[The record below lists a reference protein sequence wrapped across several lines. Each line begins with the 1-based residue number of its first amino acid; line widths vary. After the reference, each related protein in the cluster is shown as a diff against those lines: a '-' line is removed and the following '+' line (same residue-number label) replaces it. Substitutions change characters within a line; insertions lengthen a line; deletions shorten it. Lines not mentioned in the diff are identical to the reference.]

1 MNNGSRLG
9 KSLLNLFSGF
19 AYRLIIMLTAFV
31 VRTVF
36 IRCLSDDY
44 LGINGLYGNILSML
58 SLAEL
63 GFGTAMVY
71 SMYLPLA
78 NNDHSKLAQLTQL
91 YKKVY
96 RIIGVVV
103 LLIGLALVPF
113 LDVLIRNKPDVE
125 GLTFYYLLFLG
136 DSVASYWF
144 FAYRNSILQA
154 DQKAY
159 IISGVQGVFNL
170 IKSLTQIVIL
180 LLFRNYTLYLLTQI
194 GCTLLQNCALAVIT
208 QRHYPVFRRRVAPL
222 PEEEQNRIFQDVG
235 ALALSKISFVM
246 LNSTD
251 SLIISAFVGLE
262 WVGLLSNFSM
272 IVEAITGVLSQIIGA
287 ISASMGNFF
296 AKEDSESS
304 YKLFRHVDFMN
315 FWLYGFCAI
324 ALLILLNPFV
334 KLWLGTEYTLSWF
347 IVSALVGRFF
357 VAGIMNMFSTFRSS
371 LGLFVQGKYRPL
383 AAAGMNIVLSVALS
397 KYWGA
402 AGVLLATVITRL
414 CINLWHSPLVIHRDG
429 FERSVKPYYLVW
441 FWRLLILVGTAC
453 LLIIISDY
461 VFINGVTYVNF
472 ALMVGFVAVI
482 PNLIFLLCFY
492 RSEDCRYFMTLMKSV
507 VHRIIPAP
515 KGK

>member
-19 AYRLIIMLTAFV
+19 AYRLIIMVTAFV

-36 IRCLSDDY
+36 IRCLNDDY
-44 LGINGLYGNILSML
+44 LGINGLYTNILSML

-63 GFGTAMVY
+63 GVGTAMVY

-78 NNDHSKLAQLTQL
+78 NNDHNKLAQLTQL

-96 RIIGVVV
+96 QIIGVVV
-103 LLIGLALVPF
+103 LLVGLALVPF
-113 LDVLIRNKPDVE
+113 LDVLIRNKPDAE
-125 GLTFYYLLFLG
+125 GLTLYYLLFLG

-180 LLFRNYTLYLLTQI
+180 LLFRNYTLYLLIQI
-194 GCTLLQNCALAVIT
+194 GSTLLQNCALAVIT
-208 QRHYPVFRRRVAPL
+208 QRRYPVFGRKVAPL
-222 PEEEQNRIFQDVG
+222 PKEEQHSFFKDVG

-334 KLWLGTEYTLSWF
+334 TLWLGTDYTLSWF

-383 AAAGMNIVLSVALS
+383 AAAGMNIVLSIALS
-397 KYWGA
+397 KCWGA
-402 AGVLLATVITRL
+402 AGVLLATVITRF
-414 CINLWHSPLVIHRDG
+414 CINLWHSPLVIHHDG

-441 FWRLLILVGTAC
+441 FWRLLILGVLILLMMVISHFIFLNGITLISFVIMVLLVAIIPNAIM
-453 LLIIISDY
+453 LLIYHRSADFQY
-461 VFINGVTYVNF
+461 FRSLAKG
-472 ALMVGFVAVI
+472 
-482 PNLIFLLCFY
+482 LL
-492 RSEDCRYFMTLMKSV
+492 
-507 VHRIIPAP
+507 HRRKAT
-515 KGK
+515 